1 MTHVMTCWL
10 KSSEGNWPWTAS
22 QASPLR
28 KSKMSILPNS
38 GNKRSAHCILHL
50 TFIFFRR
57 DPQLTSNVAEVL
69 GDAATFHYLKQL
81 ESVKIKN
88 NSSRN
93 LKMIVWIANLGK
105 SSMKIHWEKKHVGKA
120 TYSKALEETANVL
133 CWQGQLD
140 DLEKTLNLL
149 DRMKPTINDSD
160 DTSWVRAAFKAIP
173 SPQTYKA
180 DFEVIIVNDGYQENR
195 SQIIEVWDPK
205 VADEG

>member
-1 MTHVMTCWL
+1 
-10 KSSEGNWPWTAS
+10 
-22 QASPLR
+22 
-28 KSKMSILPNS
+28 
-38 GNKRSAHCILHL
+38 
-50 TFIFFRR
+50 
-57 DPQLTSNVAEVL
+57 
-69 GDAATFHYLKQL
+69 
-81 ESVKIKN
+81 
-88 NSSRN
+88 
-93 LKMIVWIANLGK
+93 MIVWIANLGK

-160 DTSWVRAAFKAIP
+160 YTSWVRAAFKAIP